1 MIIQNKIANEMAVFK
16 KELLKEDKE
25 TIFNHAFKIETYGNA
40 EVFLTNYLEL
50 LTEKELDFLKD
61 TENILFQFYN
71 YFSDLESGEID
82 KEMIKDFLE
91 YAI

>member
-1 MIIQNKIANEMAVFK
+1 MTIQTKIANEMAVFK

-40 EVFLTNYLEL
+40 EIFFTHYLEC
-50 LTEKELDFLKD
+50 LTEKELNFLKD
-61 TENILFQFYN
+61 TENILFQFYD
-71 YFSDLESGEID
+71 YFSHLESGEIN
-82 KEMIKDFLE
+82 KEMIKEFLN

>member
-1 MIIQNKIANEMAVFK
+1 MTIQNKIANEMTVFK

-25 TIFNHAFKIETYGNA
+25 TIFNHAFKIETYENA
-40 EVFLTNYLEL
+40 EIFFTHYLGCLTK
-50 LTEKELDFLKD
+50 KELDFLKD

-71 YFSDLESGEID
+71 YFSELESGEID
-82 KEMIKDFLE
+82 KEMIKEFLN